1 LNAAIACIRDTRL
14 VPARLG
20 RSFDCIIRSDLR
32 ALNTRFYPV
41 AAKDLLDGKAL
52 AIVLLQV
59 ILSIYQRL
67 GQGGRD

>member
-1 LNAAIACIRDTRL
+1 
-14 VPARLG
+14 
-20 RSFDCIIRSDLR
+20 
-32 ALNTRFYPV
+32 LNTRFYPV